1 MTMAHGFAGVKE
13 HGLQRFA
20 EVFAEAGF
28 VVLVHDHRG
37 FGSSGGSL
45 RVAATAVAMPC
56 SPVLELSWSQLPRR
70 RLGRLGR
77 KKLPSFDLAKANIV
91 ETGWPGKTG

>member
-1 MTMAHGFAGVKE
+1 MFEQRHVEFAGADGVDLGGWLFTPGGTGPRPAMTMAHGFAGVKE

-45 RVAATAVAMPC
+45 RGDHGDAM
-56 SPVLELSWSQLPRR
+56 VT
-70 RLGRLGR
+70 G
-77 KKLPSFDLAKANIV
+77 PS
-91 ETGWPGKTG
+91 